1 MSQGGEGKGER
12 GFEVQNDIGAKP
24 FRKNKILHSDQSSLG
39 PGSAVGGKLKREKKH
54 WRAKRVKELEKRV
67 HVIFLCR
74 STPYFPIFFSHSGAW
89 SGYDQLIND
98 SCEAGS

>member
-12 GFEVQNDIGAKP
+12 VFEVQNDIGAKP

-39 PGSAVGGKLKREKKH
+39 PGSAVGGKFKGEKKH
-54 WRAKRVKELEKRV
+54 RRGKRVKGLGKRV

-74 STPYFPIFFSHSGAW
+74 STPFFPIFFPTEPGQGTIS
-89 SGYDQLIND
+89 L
-98 SCEAGS
+98 